1 MLKLLPTV
9 LSTILFVG
17 CDDVG
22 VNRNIIITS
31 KKIVKNRELYAKEII
46 TATND
51 CIKAATSVQTL
62 AAASNDQA
70 ETVEE
75 CKEAAQQAY
84 GAYNPYSESELLKFA
99 NLN

>member
-1 MLKLLPTV
+1 MLKLLPIYLV
-9 LSTILFVG
+9 AILFVG
-17 CDDVG
+17 CDG
-22 VNRNIIITS
+22 NREIIVAS
-31 KKIVKNRELYAKEII
+31 KKIVKNRELYTKEII

-84 GAYNPYSESELLKFA
+84 GAYSPYDESKLLRFA
-99 NLN
+99 NSN